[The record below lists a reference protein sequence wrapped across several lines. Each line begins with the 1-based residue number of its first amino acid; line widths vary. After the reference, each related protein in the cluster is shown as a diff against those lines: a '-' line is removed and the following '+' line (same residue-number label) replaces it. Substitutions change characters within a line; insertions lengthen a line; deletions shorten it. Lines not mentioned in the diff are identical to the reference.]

1 MMICEDCG
9 AIMHWRCT
17 NNNTNVS
24 KFKCPQ
30 CGNIQSGKLELKPP
44 LPKPKPKYYYLSKG
58 KYYVKRTINCQRIWV
73 GVFED
78 EETAKK
84 AVCMMEEHGWDKS
97 MVPRVK
103 ECLA

>member
-1 MMICEDCG
+1 MYCEECG
-9 AIMHWRCT
+9 GSMLWRCT
-17 NNNTNVS
+17 DTRTNIS
-24 KFKCPQ
+24 KFKCSL
-30 CGNIQSGKLELKPP
+30 CGHIQSGVLDIKPP

-58 KYYVKRTINCQRIWV
+58 KYYVKRTINRQLIWV

-78 EETAKK
+78 EENAKK